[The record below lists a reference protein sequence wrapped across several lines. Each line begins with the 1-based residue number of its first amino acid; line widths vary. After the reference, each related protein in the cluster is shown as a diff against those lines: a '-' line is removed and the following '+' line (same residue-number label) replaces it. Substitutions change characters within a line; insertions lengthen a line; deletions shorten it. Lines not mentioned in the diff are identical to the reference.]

1 MATIRTRLHPFSDVS
16 EHDKISLYSLDQTGL
31 AGQLVKIATGSANPQ
46 STETDAF
53 SATAVGVSYNGT
65 YSNRYETKWKV
76 TPTASGDTRYVAL
89 GFTELSTLEY
99 DENGMPLKYN
109 AQRAK
114 EIGAVVSGE
123 TVPIIKKAGIF
134 GIWGNYID
142 SSMGAV
148 QPGNLVVVSRSG
160 AGYVGSVDPSV
171 AANFRAVSNTGSA
184 TNPFI
189 YDDRSVIGKWLSS
202 LPTSTNTGIASE
214 FSAQGGYAFFTF
226 DLSR

>member
-1 MATIRTRLHPFSDVS
+1 MATIRTRLHPLSSVE
-16 EHDKISLYSLDQTGL
+16 EHDRISFYSLDQTGI

-46 STETDAF
+46 STATDGF
-53 SATAVGVSYNGT
+53 GGTAVGASYNGT
-65 YSNRYETKWKV
+65 YSNRYETNWKV
-76 TPTASGDTRYVAL
+76 TPTASGDTRYSAI

-123 TVPIIKKAGIF
+123 SVPVVKRAPLF
-134 GIWGNYID
+134 AVWGNYID
-142 SSMGAV
+142 QSMGAP
-148 QPGNLVVVSRSG
+148 QPGHVVVISRSG
-160 AGYVGSVDPSV
+160 NGLIGAVDPTI
-171 AANFRAVSNTGSA
+171 AGNFRAVSDTG
-184 TNPFI
+184 I
-189 YDDRSVIGKWLSS
+189 RVYDDRSVIGKWLSS
-202 LPTSTNTGIASE
+202 LPTSTNTGLANE